1 MVVSGWATN
10 GREHIAPTTIGTCL
24 DTSTTSHYQGD
35 LVSQE
40 LFDRFKKCAVDV
52 LSVDASKITPEA
64 SFGDDLDADSLD
76 LVELVMALEEEF
88 GIEVPESDL
97 EGVDTVGKAF
107 ALVTSKVK

>member
-1 MVVSGWATN
+1 M
-10 GREHIAPTTIGTCL
+10 
-24 DTSTTSHYQGD
+24 
-35 LVSQE
+35 SQE
-40 LFDRFKKCAVDV
+40 LFDRFVKCAVDV
-52 LSVDASKITPEA
+52 LYVDASKITVEA
-64 SFGDDLDADSLD
+64 SLGDDLDADSLD

>member
-1 MVVSGWATN
+1 M
-10 GREHIAPTTIGTCL
+10 
-24 DTSTTSHYQGD
+24 
-35 LVSQE
+35 SQE
-40 LFDRFKKCAVDV
+40 LFVRFTKCAVVV

>member
-1 MVVSGWATN
+1 M
-10 GREHIAPTTIGTCL
+10 
-24 DTSTTSHYQGD
+24 
-35 LVSQE
+35 SQE
-40 LFDRFKKCAVDV
+40 LFVRFTKCAVEV
-52 LSVDASKITPEA
+52 LSVDSSKITPEA